1 MSNIGKALII
11 LLIAFSLLSCSD
23 NNHSTTSSNNNYQAE
38 VVVRKMY
45 VALATGDQ
53 DAYMDTILPANRR
66 VLNPMNLV
74 PALSVGGNVG
84 VFGAEIDIGK
94 LMKFSFKELNV
105 RTVRSSS
112 DYALV
117 EARGIVRYPA
127 LGMEFNFCDQHDVRK
142 ENGHWYVDIYAP
154 ERQERVSRL
163 LEKRQK
169 EILSNPP
176 TPSGDMND
184 PIGLIFSGIGQ
195 GMEQAL
201 DLCGE

>member
-1 MSNIGKALII
+1 MTTLGKALVII
-11 LLIAFSLLSCSD
+11 LITFSLLSCSD
-23 NNHSTTSSNNNYQAE
+23 NNHSVASPHNNHQAE
-38 VVVRKMY
+38 AAVRKMY

-74 PALSVGGNVG
+74 PALSVGGNIG
-84 VFGAEIDIGK
+84 VFGAGIDLGK
-94 LMKFSFKELNV
+94 LMKLSFRDLSV
-105 RTVRSSS
+105 RAIRTSPN
-112 DYALV
+112 YALV
-117 EARGIVRYPA
+117 EVRGIVRYPA

-142 ENGHWYVDIYAP
+142 ENGHWYVDIYAH